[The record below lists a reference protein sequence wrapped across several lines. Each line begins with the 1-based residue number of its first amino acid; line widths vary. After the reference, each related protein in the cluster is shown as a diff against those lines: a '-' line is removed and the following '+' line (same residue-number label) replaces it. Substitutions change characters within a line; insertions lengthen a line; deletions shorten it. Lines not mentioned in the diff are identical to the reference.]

1 MALKLYSV
9 NCEPATVPSGA
20 PYYLFVL
27 WYYDFTIHFLQS
39 KDENIS
45 MASVFHQNMITDL
58 DLAQFFKLDCLFR
71 YFLTFPHIGIFR
83 SPDTEKSKNH
93 TLMKYKKKT
102 RNISQQLSYSLIC
115 SGSSLV

>member
-58 DLAQFFKLDCLFR
+58 DLAQFFKLDCLFKNI
-71 YFLTFPHIGIFR
+71 LAVLSKKLLR
-83 SPDTEKSKNH
+83 SPGTEQVKNAP
-93 TLMKYKKKT
+93 
-102 RNISQQLSYSLIC
+102 
-115 SGSSLV
+115 